1 MTNRPKIRFAD
12 PRFGDRTAPR
22 VRVVG
27 FTSQGSRVNHEWMR
41 RDEAIHH
48 LYMARLQDQVDAE
61 YSHLLLEIE

>member
-12 PRFGDRTAPR
+12 LTTPPR

-27 FTSQGSRVNHEWMR
+27 ITPQGDRVNHEWMEHE
-41 RDEAIHH
+41 EAIHH
-48 LYMARLQDQVDAE
+48 LYLTRLQDQVDRD